1 MTRNL
6 ALAKVLQKYGNQ
18 LSLEVISTIRQ
29 ALKWYG
35 EDDISDTDWDEH
47 VTNIVQM
54 YYEFG
59 PNGTQTELLKQNY

>member
-6 ALAKVLQKYGNQ
+6 ALAKVLKKYGNQ
-18 LSLEVISTIRQ
+18 LSIESIAVIKQ

-47 VTNIVQM
+47 VTNITEM
-54 YYEFG
+54 YVYMMSSL
-59 PNGTQTELLKQNY
+59 PELQELDK